1 MHGTQGGAQIQSLG
15 ASPSFIPLTPFTHTH
30 ITSAPPPTHRVS
42 TLSQVLLSIQS
53 AILVEAPWA
62 NEPGDEAHLQS
73 ERGIRAVAHHNLHLR
88 LATLRFGILE
98 PMKRPP
104 RFFEAAAAIHFRHK
118 KAEILAQVAAWTEE
132 ALLMAAYEEEL
143 EGHFQDIRKTLGEF
157 QKVLQ
162 WSKVSAAHQQWSQGL
177 ERHEVFGECVCVCVP
192 HV

>member
-1 MHGTQGGAQIQSLG
+1 M
-15 ASPSFIPLTPFTHTH
+15 
-30 ITSAPPPTHRVS
+30 S

-88 LATLRFGILE
+88 LATLRFGILD

-104 RFFEAAAAIHFRHK
+104 RFFEDASKIHFRHK
-118 KAEILAQVAAWTEE
+118 RAEILAQVAAWTEE

-143 EGHFQDIRKTLGEF
+143 EGHYQDIRKTLGEF

-162 WSKVSAAHQQWSQGL
+162 WSKVSSAHQQWSQGL
-177 ERHEVFGECVCVCVP
+177 ERHEVFGECVCVCVCVWVYAPRSISLFFLLFP
-192 HV
+192 HPPPTSLSTPHPFFHFSQVGLVEV